1 MNLKN
6 SIVIIDEAHNLVD
19 TITNIHSVNISG
31 SQLGLAFSQL
41 SQYRERYSTRLK
53 VNITLETQNKT
64 CKLYIQTATKNN
76 F

>member
-41 SQYRERYSTRLK
+41 TQYRERYSTRLK
-53 VNITLETQNKT
+53 VNIPVIKKHRT
-64 CKLYIQTATKNN
+64 YIFFAG
-76 F
+76 